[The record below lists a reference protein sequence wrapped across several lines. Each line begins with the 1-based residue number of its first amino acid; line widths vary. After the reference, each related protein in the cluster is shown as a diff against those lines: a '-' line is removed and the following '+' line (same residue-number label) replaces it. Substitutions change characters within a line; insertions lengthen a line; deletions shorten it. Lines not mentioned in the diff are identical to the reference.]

1 MNTREQARRL
11 VCKVPLLLAAVYSTG
26 VSARDDIAQLG
37 SNTVN
42 LPKYIKTLKNA
53 SFESIKY
60 SKSFRMKGWKVSNDI
75 YVGGA
80 KIAGEYG
87 PGVIIDKGSY
97 VWGFNHQGVEFQYRF

>member
-1 MNTREQARRL
+1 MNIREQARQFF
-11 VCKVPLLLAAVYSTG
+11 CKAPLLLAAAYSG
-26 VSARDDIAQLG
+26 SAIAQDDLAYLD
-37 SNTVN
+37 SSTVN
-42 LPKYIKTLKNA
+42 SPSYMKTFKNT
-53 SFESIKY
+53 SFESIRY

-97 VWGFNHQGVEFQYRF
+97 VWGFNHQGVEFQLRF